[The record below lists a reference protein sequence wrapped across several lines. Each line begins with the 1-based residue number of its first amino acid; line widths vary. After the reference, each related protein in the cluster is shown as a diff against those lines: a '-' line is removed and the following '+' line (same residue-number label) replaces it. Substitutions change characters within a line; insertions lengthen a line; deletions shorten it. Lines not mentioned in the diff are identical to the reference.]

1 MEKKNTHFKIP
12 QNPKQIQHYIRC
24 KIVAKKTPQQFSK
37 KKNGGNDSYILIR
50 AFFKKK
56 QREELADWKQRVF
69 FFSKKNCT
77 AWWKKISF
85 YSQKNQK
92 KTKKHPQQTHAVS
105 KKSNFPLNRF
115 LFPFPFCLPILHR
128 RARSWLLPIPNE
140 FLKMEYCTIR
150 MAKRQ

>member
-56 QREELADWKQRVF
+56 QREELAD
-69 FFSKKNCT
+69 
-77 AWWKKISF
+77 
-85 YSQKNQK
+85 
-92 KTKKHPQQTHAVS
+92 
-105 KKSNFPLNRF
+105 
-115 LFPFPFCLPILHR
+115 
-128 RARSWLLPIPNE
+128 
-140 FLKMEYCTIR
+140 
-150 MAKRQ
+150 